1 LPWFR
6 RRKNVAAADAAAP
19 TIEAQHESAPAL
31 RDAAP
36 PTGAAESGAE
46 TTDSTKPKRRRG
58 SRGGRGRKKTSSTS
72 GAGSA
77 TETAEPAA
85 KPARK
90 TAPARKTERSGG
102 DRKAVSQR
110 QERRR
115 NQSGSRRREAPRR
128 APLPEAK
135 RELIVSVDVGEQRVA
150 VLEDDQ
156 VAEVYLERPERR
168 SIAGNIY
175 LGQVDN
181 VLPGMEA
188 AFVEIGLEKNGFLYV
203 DEIVGPE
210 LERGHGRKI
219 QDLISRGQ
227 TILVQAVKDP
237 MKTKGAR
244 LTTQISLP
252 GRFVVFV
259 PQGEGLGVSR
269 RLDDD
274 ERQRL
279 KDILKKLSVKEGG
292 LIVRTAA
299 EGASEEDIERDIVFL
314 QRLWRSIEAKAKEA
328 SAPELV
334 YQEAELPLR
343 VTRDLFTGDFEKA
356 YVDNDQAYKRIVGYL
371 KKTSPHMVERVVR
384 YKEKAPLMEHFGV
397 EQEIKSTLSRRVD
410 LPSGGYLIFDY
421 AEAFTVIDVNT
432 GRFVGS
438 RGKNAGGRLE
448 DTITKNNLEAVK
460 EVVRQLRLRDIGG
473 IIVIDFIDMANPKN
487 RATVEEAL
495 RSELERDRTKTYVV
509 EISPLGLV
517 EMTRQNVTD
526 GPREIM
532 TRKCPTCGGDGIVYS
547 EASAAIDVE
556 RRLRSLVAGSR
567 SQAYR
572 VELAA
577 PIASVLIGP
586 GAGRLQ
592 ELESMT
598 KRRFF
603 LDGKAD
609 MHLDHFVVLGEGK
622 LEELAPEAPVAEGAE
637 IQVELLE
644 VDRHD
649 GTAAVGRVDGFA
661 VCVGAAAELVG
672 KRVKV
677 RVERVLDG
685 TAYATLVRKAGKKTP
700 EPLTAEA
707 EAEKPTRKPPARKAA
722 DGTAPA
728 LEPDAD
734 VDAAEPAEEVD
745 ADEPLA
751 AEAEAV
757 EADEPVAEDAA
768 DGAAPAKKKT
778 RRGSRG
784 GKKRKKPAT
793 AGESEP
799 EDGDVAAEPESEQE
813 AEPAPTATRSVRIH
827 VPGEELGRP
836 EAPAEAVV
844 EAAEPTADEPAAD
857 EPDGGPGA
865 RNGAGPAKKK
875 TRRGSRGGKNRRKRT
890 AAAANGAEPAGEDEV
905 DAVAA
910 RSDRSDQEPRV
921 EALDEPA
928 PEAVAAAAR
937 EHGTEIPRPEIP
949 GPEPREAGA
958 EESPR
963 EDEDWG
969 YVPMS
974 EWGDD
979 LR

>member
-1 LPWFR
+1 MPWFR
-6 RRKNVAAADAAAP
+6 RRKNESDQPASEPAIREAPPEPVVTPPAAAD
-19 TIEAQHESAPAL
+19 
-31 RDAAP
+31 
-36 PTGAAESGAE
+36 GAAE
-46 TTDSTKPKRRRG
+46 TTDPTKPKRRRG
-58 SRGGRGRKKTSSTS
+58 SRGGRGRKKPAGT
-72 GAGSA
+72 GAAAAA
-77 TETAEPAA
+77 TAAPEKKPEP
-85 KPARK
+85 RQM
-90 TAPARKTERSGG
+90 
-102 DRKAVSQR
+102 SQR

-115 NQSGSRRREAPRR
+115 SDPGRRRREAPRR
-128 APLPEAK
+128 APLPAAK
-135 RELIVSVDVGEQRVA
+135 RELLVSVDVGEQRVA
-150 VLEDDQ
+150 VLEDDK
-156 VAEVYLERPERR
+156 VAEVYLERPGRR

-269 RLDDD
+269 RLDDE
-274 ERQRL
+274 ERARL
-279 KDILKKLSVKEGG
+279 KEILKKLEVKEGG
-292 LIVRTAA
+292 IIVRTAA
-299 EGASEEDIERDIVFL
+299 EGASEEDIERDLVFL
-314 QRLWRSIEAKAKEA
+314 QRLWKTIQARAKTAK
-328 SAPELV
+328 APELI

-343 VTRDLFTGDFEKA
+343 VTRDQFTGDFVKA
-356 YVDNDQAYKRIVGYL
+356 YVDNDQAYKRITGYL

-384 YKEKAPLMEHFGV
+384 YKEKTPLMEAFGV
-397 EQEIKSTLSRRVD
+397 DQEIRSTIGRRVD

-473 IIVIDFIDMANPKN
+473 IIVIDFIDMANQRN
-487 RATVEEAL
+487 RKTVEDAL
-495 RSELERDRTKTYVV
+495 KQELERDRTKTYVV

-517 EMTRQNVTD
+517 EMTRQNVTE
-526 GPREIM
+526 GPREVM

-556 RRLRSLVAGSR
+556 RRLRALAAGSR
-567 SQAYR
+567 SQAFR
-572 VELAA
+572 VEVAA
-577 PIASVLIGP
+577 PIAAALIGP
-586 GAGRLQ
+586 GARRLI
-592 ELESMT
+592 ELEALT

-603 LDGKAD
+603 LDAKPD
-609 MHLDHFVVLGEGK
+609 LHLDHFVVVTEGK
-622 LEELAPEAPVAEGAE
+622 LADLAPPAPVAEGAE
-637 IQVELLE
+637 LQLELVE

-649 GTAAVGRVDGFA
+649 ALAAVGKVEGID
-661 VCVGAAAELVG
+661 VCVGEAADLVG

-677 RVERVLDG
+677 RIERVLDG
-685 TAYATLVRKAGKKTP
+685 IAYGSLVRRTAKPP

-707 EAEKPTRKPPARKAA
+707 EAEKPTRKPPARKGAVDEVEELDDEEFEEDETGSDPEA
-722 DGTAPA
+722 GSDPAVTDGTPT
-728 LEPDAD
+728 
-734 VDAAEPAEEVD
+734 
-745 ADEPLA
+745 
-751 AEAEAV
+751 
-757 EADEPVAEDAA
+757 PV
-768 DGAAPAKKKT
+768 KKKT

-784 GKKRKKPAT
+784 GKNRRKKPAATPAT
-793 AGESEP
+793 AEKPAEEP
-799 EDGDVAAEPESEQE
+799 AAEP
-813 AEPAPTATRSVRIH
+813 ATTVTIH
-827 VPGEELGRP
+827 VPSEDLGSNNGA
-836 EAPAEAVV
+836 APAV
-844 EAAEPTADEPAAD
+844 
-857 EPDGGPGA
+857 
-865 RNGAGPAKKK
+865 KKK

-890 AAAANGAEPAGEDEV
+890 AAAAAASQNG
-905 DAVAA
+905 
-910 RSDRSDQEPRV
+910 SDQV
-921 EALDEPA
+921 SDADL
-928 PEAVAAAAR
+928 VADS
-937 EHGTEIPRPEIP
+937 PPK
-949 GPEPREAGA
+949 
-958 EESPR
+958 EE
-963 EDEDWG
+963 ENWG

-979 LR
+979 LK

>member
-6 RRKNVAAADAAAP
+6 RRKQSSDVAAASSAAP
-19 TIEAQHESAPAL
+19 PVEVQPDPIVSSAPA
-31 RDAAP
+31 ASEGV
-36 PTGAAESGAE
+36 GA
-46 TTDSTKPKRRRG
+46 TIDPNRPKRRRG
-58 SRGGRGRKKTSSTS
+58 SRGGKGRKKP
-72 GAGSA
+72 GAAA
-77 TETAEPAA
+77 TEGTAATATPA
-85 KPARK
+85 KPAPREPRK
-90 TAPARKTERSGG
+90 QPE
-102 DRKAVSQR
+102 RKAVSQR

-115 NQSGSRRREAPRR
+115 SESSGNRRRREPQRR
-128 APLPEAK
+128 APLPAAK

-150 VLEDDQ
+150 VLEDDK

-274 ERQRL
+274 ERSRL
-279 KDILKKLSVKEGG
+279 KDILKKLAVKEGG

-299 EGASEEDIERDIVFL
+299 EGASEEDIERDLVFL
-314 QRLWRSIEAKAKEA
+314 QRLWKSIQAKANQA
-328 SAPELV
+328 SPPELI

-356 YVDNDQAYKRIVGYL
+356 YVDNDQAFKRITGYL
-371 KKTSPHMVERVVR
+371 KKTSPHMVERVIR
-384 YKEKAPLMEHFGV
+384 YREKTPLMEAFGV
-397 EQEIKSTLSRRVD
+397 EQEIKSTLHRRVD

-438 RGKNAGGRLE
+438 RGKNSGARLE

-487 RATVEEAL
+487 RAAVEEAL

-526 GPREIM
+526 GPRELM
-532 TRKCPTCGGDGIVYS
+532 TKKCPTCGGDGIVYS

-556 RRLRSLVAGSR
+556 RRLRALVAGSR

-577 PIASVLIGP
+577 PIAAVLIGP
-586 GAGRLQ
+586 GARRLQ
-592 ELESMT
+592 ELEAMT

-603 LDGKAD
+603 LDGKPD
-609 MHLDHFVVLGEGK
+609 MHADHFVVLAEGK
-622 LEELAPEAPVAEGAE
+622 LADLAPTAPVSEE
-637 IQVELLE
+637 VELQVELVE

-649 GTAAVGRVDGFA
+649 GGAAVGKVEGFG
-661 VCVGAAAELVG
+661 VCVADAASLVG

-685 TAYATLVRKAGKKTP
+685 VAYATLVRAAKKVP

-707 EAEKPTRKPPARKAA
+707 EAEKPTRKPPARKDTGTQAA
-722 DGTAPA
+722 TTEAFDDEELLEDEDAP
-728 LEPDAD
+728 E
-734 VDAAEPAEEVD
+734 VAEPELDEAPLDEAPLDEGPLDDGGAEPED
-745 ADEPLA
+745 DEAPGA
-751 AEAEAV
+751 VASEAGAV
-757 EADEPVAEDAA
+757 
-768 DGAAPAKKKT
+768 PAKKKT

-784 GKKRKKPAT
+784 GKNRKKPAGT
-793 AGESEP
+793 AAAKPEGAETEAEVEAEAETLQAPEP
-799 EDGDVAAEPESEQE
+799 EPEAEKRVTIHLPADDLGRKESAE
-813 AEPAPTATRSVRIH
+813 AEPQGAP
-827 VPGEELGRP
+827 L
-836 EAPAEAVV
+836 EAPSE
-844 EAAEPTADEPAAD
+844 
-857 EPDGGPGA
+857 
-865 RNGAGPAKKK
+865 NGAATPAKKK

-890 AAAANGAEPAGEDEV
+890 AATAGANGADPATAELEP
-905 DAVAA
+905 
-910 RSDRSDQEPRV
+910 EP
-921 EALDEPA
+921 ETLEPLEPEILE
-928 PEAVAAAAR
+928 PEAV
-937 EHGTEIPRPEIP
+937 
-949 GPEPREAGA
+949 
-958 EESPR
+958 EESSTNGAP
-963 EDEDWG
+963 EDDWG

-974 EWGDD
+974 EWVDE
-979 LR
+979 LES